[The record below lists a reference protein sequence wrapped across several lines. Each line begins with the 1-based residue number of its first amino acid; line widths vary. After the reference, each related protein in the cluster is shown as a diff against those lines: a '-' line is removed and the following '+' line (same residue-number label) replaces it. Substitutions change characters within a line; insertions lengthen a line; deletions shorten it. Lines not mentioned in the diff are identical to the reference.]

1 MDEDEEFEDEFED
14 GTEDEDD
21 GEEEDE
27 DSDDKVVEEAPEF
40 RGGRA
45 RTTKVVTK
53 RVTVSAKT
61 GKSKK

>member
-1 MDEDEEFEDEFED
+1 MDEEFEEEF
-14 GTEDEDD
+14 
-21 GEEEDE
+21 GEESDEEEEEEGEGEGED
-27 DSDDKVVEEAPEF
+27 EEAPEF